1 MLLPMVASAQSIEID
16 GIYYNIIAKGQIAE
30 VVQNPQKYSGDI
42 VIPASVTY
50 DGKDYSVTSIGSNAF
65 NQCSSLTS
73 ITIPNSVT
81 SFGNN
86 AFNSCSSLTSITI
99 PNSVTSIGG
108 GAFKYCSSLT
118 NIAIPNSVTSIGS
131 QAFCSC
137 SSLTNIAIPNS
148 VTFIGSNAFMYCS
161 SLTNIAIPNSVTS
174 IEGYTFQNC
183 SSLTSVIIPNSV
195 TSIGSYAFQNC
206 SSLTNISIP
215 NSVTLIGFYAFS
227 SCSSLTSVIIPN
239 SVTYIQDG
247 AFYECSSLAN
257 ITISNSTPI
266 RSYTFASCKE
276 LTDVYCYAEEVPSA
290 WSDAFKDSFIEYAT
304 LHVPANSVNA
314 YQTTEPWK
322 FFGTIVPLGDTP
334 GPQKCATPV
343 ISYKDGKLS
352 LSCDTEDVEFVTN
365 VECMDNKKSY
375 DKEIPL
381 SARYI
386 VSAYA
391 MKAGYDNSDVATA
404 EIDVRGLKGD
414 VNGDGLVNVTDI
426 VMTVNII
433 MSGENK

>member
-1 MLLPMVASAQSIEID
+1 MKKLLLFVTMLLPMVANAEDVMIE
-16 GIYYNIIAKGQIAE
+16 GIYYKLIAKGKIAE
-30 VVQNPQKYSGDI
+30 VIQNPQEYSGDI
-42 VIPASVTY
+42 VIPSSVTY
-50 DGKDYSVTSIGSNAF
+50 DGIDYSVTSIGESAFSNCMNLTSITIPNSVTFIGSGAF
-65 NQCSSLTS
+65 LNCSSLTS
-73 ITIPNSVT
+73 ITIPNSITSIEDVT
-81 SFGNN
+81 FMY
-86 AFNSCSSLTSITI
+86 CSGLTSITI

-108 GAFKYCSSLT
+108 SAFMGCSNLT
-118 NIAIPNSVTSIGS
+118 SITIPNSVTSIGS
-131 QAFCSC
+131 MAFYNC
-137 SSLTNIAIPNS
+137 SSLTSITIPFSVWNIEYATFYGCSNLTSITFNS
-148 VTFIGSNAFMYCS
+148 VTNIGDSAFYGCS
-161 SLTNIAIPNSVTS
+161 SLTSITFPNSVTS
-174 IEGYTFQNC
+174 IALSAFSYC
-183 SSLTSVIIPNSV
+183 SNLKSLTIPNSV
-195 TSIGSYAFQNC
+195 TSIGDFAFANC
-206 SSLTNISIP
+206 K
-215 NSVTLIGFYAFS
+215 
-227 SCSSLTSVIIPN
+227 
-239 SVTYIQDG
+239 D
-247 AFYECSSLAN
+247 
-257 ITISNSTPI
+257 
-266 RSYTFASCKE
+266 
-276 LTDVYCYAEEVPSA
+276 LTDVYCYAENVPSA
-290 WSDAFKDSFIEYAT
+290 GSDTFKDSFLEYAT

-314 YQTTEPWK
+314 YKTTEPWN